1 VATLKMPRTEVLV
14 AVTVAA
20 IVSALVVP
28 LAGAWGDRIGRGKV
42 FAVGCVILVV
52 GVFPAFALLGTGS
65 IVAVTA
71 VLIVMLGLSYGLCSG
86 AESTLFAE
94 VFPTRTRYTG
104 MSLAF
109 QGGGIYASGL
119 TPLILTSLLA
129 AGGGTPWLAAGY
141 LALAGVVSAVAALRA
156 TPLETL

>member
-1 VATLKMPRTEVLV
+1 
-14 AVTVAA
+14 
-20 IVSALVVP
+20 
-28 LAGAWGDRIGRGKV
+28 
-42 FAVGCVILVV
+42 
-52 GVFPAFALLGTGS
+52 
-65 IVAVTA
+65 
-71 VLIVMLGLSYGLCSG
+71 MLGISYGLSSG

-129 AGGGTPWLAAGY
+129 LGGGAPWLAAGY
-141 LALAGVVSAVAALRA
+141 LALAGVVSAVAALKAR
-156 TPLETL
+156 PLETL

>member
-1 VATLKMPRTEVLV
+1 
-14 AVTVAA
+14 
-20 IVSALVVP
+20 
-28 LAGAWGDRIGRGKV
+28 
-42 FAVGCVILVV
+42 
-52 GVFPAFALLGTGS
+52 
-65 IVAVTA
+65 
-71 VLIVMLGLSYGLCSG
+71 MLGLSYGLCSG

-109 QGGGIYASGL
+109 QGGSIYASGL

-141 LALAGVVSAVAALRA
+141 LALAGVVSTLAALRA
-156 TPLETL
+156 RPLETL